1 MVAIGSNIYIFGG
14 LGYNYLNDLY
24 KININNNVSE
34 KINLTGDD
42 IPEKRTNHYMVIVDN
57 YMYIF
62 GGYNSYFNDS
72 FGRYDYIYFNDLYK
86 IDTYGNSKKIPSS
99 YFNDY
104 LNFNDYKDLNGLNQK
119 FNITAT
125 NNDIYTFFLR
135 LTLRIIN
142 AYNINIESTTVSS
155 GSLFIDGTKYSHRL
169 LKITPAN
176 RDYHLNGNI
185 AELRIN
191 NVITSDNEIIDNY
204 SSLNNNYNST

>member
-14 LGYNYLNDLY
+14 YNGTYLGDLY

-34 KINLTGDD
+34 KITLTGDD

-62 GGYNSYFNDS
+62 GGYNSY
-72 FGRYDYIYFNDLYK
+72 YQNDLYK
-86 IDTYGNSKKIPSS
+86 IDTYGNSKKISSS

-104 LNFNDYKDLNGLNQK
+104 LNFNDYNDFNGLNQK
-119 FNITAT
+119 FNITAI

-135 LTLRIIN
+135 LTVRIIN

-155 GSLFIDGTKYSHRL
+155 GSLFVTGTKYSDSL

-191 NVITSDNEIIDNY
+191 NVITSDSEIIKDY
-204 SSLNNNYNST
+204 SNLNYNYNQLS